1 MDTTQHAAA
10 PGPARWAVALA
21 LATVYLVWG
30 STYLGIR
37 FALEGGF
44 PPFLL
49 GGLRFVLAGAL
60 LFAFLRL
67 RGTPAPTP
75 GQWRNAAVLG
85 LLLVLLGNGLVNVA
99 EQTVSSGMAAVAV
112 AAEPIWIGLFAALRG
127 ERPSRIEWLGLAV
140 GFGGVLWLNASS
152 SLAGSPAGLLC
163 LLAASIAWSFGS
175 IWSRGRDLAAP
186 FMNAAAQMVCGGAA
200 MLLVGVF
207 AGERMHGVPT
217 PGGLAAF
224 AYLVVFGSWGAYSA
238 YVWLLRH
245 VRPALAGSFAYVSPA
260 IAVLLGALLG
270 GERFAAG
277 ELGAMGVILLGV
289 VAISVAKAARAQR

>member
-1 MDTTQHAAA
+1 QHAAA

-127 ERPSRIEWLGLAV
+127 
-140 GFGGVLWLNASS
+140 
-152 SLAGSPAGLLC
+152 
-163 LLAASIAWSFGS
+163 
-175 IWSRGRDLAAP
+175 
-186 FMNAAAQMVCGGAA
+186 
-200 MLLVGVF
+200 
-207 AGERMHGVPT
+207 
-217 PGGLAAF
+217 
-224 AYLVVFGSWGAYSA
+224 
-238 YVWLLRH
+238 
-245 VRPALAGSFAYVSPA
+245 
-260 IAVLLGALLG
+260 
-270 GERFAAG
+270 
-277 ELGAMGVILLGV
+277 
-289 VAISVAKAARAQR
+289 